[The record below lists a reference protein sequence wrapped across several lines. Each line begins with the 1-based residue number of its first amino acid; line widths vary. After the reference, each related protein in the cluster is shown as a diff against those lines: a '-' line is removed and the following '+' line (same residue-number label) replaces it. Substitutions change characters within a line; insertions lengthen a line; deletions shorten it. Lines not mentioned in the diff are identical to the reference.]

1 MRIAVL
7 DKGQSCNDVPGV
19 DQDDLL
25 RLSLLTAQ
33 VLLRDVMSRTM
44 RRHPCRGTISLLEV
58 YIPPLSHTDR
68 FGSVVNTFGLS
79 SFVVTGLHNVNLVLL
94 TYAKLFCVLR
104 ESHEDDS
111 QCWLWITSVVMQKQE
126 VSSG

>member
-25 RLSLLTAQ
+25 RLSLVTAQ
-33 VLLRDVMSRTM
+33 MLLRDVMSR
-44 RRHPCRGTISLLEV
+44 RCEGILAEV
-58 YIPPLSHTDR
+58 PSHFSKFTYHPLSHTDR
-68 FGSVVNTFGLS
+68 SGSVVNTFGLS
-79 SFVVTGLHNVNLVLL
+79 LFVVTGLHNVNLVLL